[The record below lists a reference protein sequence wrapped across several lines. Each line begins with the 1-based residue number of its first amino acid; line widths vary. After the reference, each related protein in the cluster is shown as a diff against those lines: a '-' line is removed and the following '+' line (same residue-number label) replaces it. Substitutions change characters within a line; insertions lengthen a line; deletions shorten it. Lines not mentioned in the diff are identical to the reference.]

1 MSAKSM
7 EVELEDGRAMRLAS
21 SDWIGEGGEGA
32 VYKKGNL
39 AIKIVE
45 DKAALAKKEPK
56 LRIFKKIKHPSLATP
71 LSLAFEKGAL
81 VGYAME
87 MIDGVPLARL
97 MSPAWRA
104 QNGYGADQIDAVC
117 KSMVEALGALHAH
130 GVWGGDINEFNWK
143 VKSGRAI
150 LIDCDSWGCMGHS
163 VSAMLPSIADPKAK
177 GHYLK
182 ESDWYAL
189 AILIFQLHCGIH
201 PFRGGLTGYG
211 PKDLARRM
219 EDGASMLDPNATW
232 PASVPGPDA
241 LPATLKDW
249 MVKVFSSSDR
259 SPPPSGD
266 WRAVKKARKAVRSSG
281 AALWDSP
288 FESWAGAGLARL
300 EDGSFFDLRS
310 KSKLIAPA
318 SKAFKWVDPTDG
330 APWWIWQSGQKLL
343 GSAWVGQEK
352 LECQLA
358 AGAQLVQWGDEF
370 FAIKDGAW
378 FAMALRRMGSS
389 GVKAMAVGQGAL
401 GSSVE
406 MFDGCLMCASMGA
419 HTLLRP
425 VGKAKGAMAL
435 PIKAPERSAKLA
447 MASATGA
454 FEFMDWALSSG
465 ARIVAIS
472 SQGKTLGSIDG
483 ELEWAC
489 AAGEAGAIVQ
499 ISGQAWLIGAG
510 GAHSRIDGWIQTES
524 PAQVD
529 QGTLWRVDDHEAKA
543 YPLAKILASKA

>member
-7 EVELEDGRAMRLAS
+7 EVELEDGRAMRLGS

-97 MSPAWRA
+97 MSPAWRG

-117 KSMVEALGALHAH
+117 KSMVEALNALHAN

-143 VKSGRAI
+143 VRSGRAI
-150 LIDCDSWGCMGHS
+150 LIDCDSWGCAGHS

-201 PFRGGLTGYG
+201 PFRGGLIGYG

-219 EDGASMLDPNATW
+219 EDGASMLDQKATW

-241 LPATLKDW
+241 LPPALKDW
-249 MVKVFSSSDR
+249 MVKVLSSSDR

-266 WRAVKKARKAVRSSG
+266 WRVVKKARKAVRSSG

-300 EDGSFFDLRS
+300 EGGSFFDLRS
-310 KSKLIAPA
+310 KSKLTAPA
-318 SKAFKWVDPTDG
+318 NKAFKWVDPTDG
-330 APWWIWQSGQKLL
+330 SPWWIWQSGQKLL
-343 GSAWVGQEK
+343 GSAWTGQEK

-358 AGAQLVQWGDEF
+358 QGAQLVQWGDEF

-389 GVKAMAVGQGAL
+389 GVKAMAVAQGAL

-406 MFDGCLMCASMGA
+406 LFDGCLMCASMGA

-447 MASATGA
+447 MASAQSV
-454 FEFMDWALSSG
+454 FEFIDWTLPSG
-465 ARIVAIS
+465 ARLVAIS
-472 SQGKTLGSIDG
+472 SKGKPLGSIEG
-483 ELEWAC
+483 ELDWSC
-489 AAGEAGAIVQ
+489 SAGESGAIVQ
-499 ISGQAWLIGAG
+499 VSGQAWLIGAD
-510 GAHSRIDGWIQTES
+510 GAQSRIDGWVQTES

-529 QGTLWRVDDHEAKA
+529 QGMLWRVDDVEAKA
-543 YPLAKILASKA
+543 YPLAKILANKP